1 MQSAV
6 SREDL
11 TYLPGPDLKS
21 QYTLSLSLSPP
32 SPPLAAARTANAACV
47 GNQWLVRVWCSS
59 LLCGQ
64 VASAVWTLTLLAN
77 RIASY
82 PRVHG
87 FHRHRRRRAAGQFLI
102 EKLNHSDGRHWKEWK
117 KIGIRASDRRLV
129 CGCAGGCLCSCA
141 VGYRRLRRCRS
152 GQLESE
158 RRARARCTERCIG
171 RQTEP
176 SIRWGGEC
184 AVLPLC
190 AHTHA
195 ERERESRARDVVSGR
210 AERCHDI
217 AAVRADGEL
226 HPRGSL

>member
-87 FHRHRRRRAAGQFLI
+87 FQASKASTATAA
-102 EKLNHSDGRHWKEWK
+102 
-117 KIGIRASDRRLV
+117 
-129 CGCAGGCLCSCA
+129 
-141 VGYRRLRRCRS
+141 
-152 GQLESE
+152 
-158 RRARARCTERCIG
+158 
-171 RQTEP
+171 
-176 SIRWGGEC
+176 
-184 AVLPLC
+184 
-190 AHTHA
+190 
-195 ERERESRARDVVSGR
+195 
-210 AERCHDI
+210 
-217 AAVRADGEL
+217 AAN
-226 HPRGSL
+226 

>member
-87 FHRHRRRRAAGQFLI
+87 FHRHRRRRAA
-102 EKLNHSDGRHWKEWK
+102 N
-117 KIGIRASDRRLV
+117 
-129 CGCAGGCLCSCA
+129 
-141 VGYRRLRRCRS
+141 
-152 GQLESE
+152 
-158 RRARARCTERCIG
+158 
-171 RQTEP
+171 
-176 SIRWGGEC
+176 
-184 AVLPLC
+184 
-190 AHTHA
+190 
-195 ERERESRARDVVSGR
+195 
-210 AERCHDI
+210 
-217 AAVRADGEL
+217 
-226 HPRGSL
+226 

>member
-47 GNQWLVRVWCSS
+47 GNQWLVRMMIEFHSFHIPV
-59 LLCGQ
+59 GTRTD
-64 VASAVWTLTLLAN
+64 VAW
-77 RIASY
+77 
-82 PRVHG
+82 
-87 FHRHRRRRAAGQFLI
+87 
-102 EKLNHSDGRHWKEWK
+102 W
-117 KIGIRASDRRLV
+117 LV
-129 CGCAGGCLCSCA
+129 CGCGAAVLQCWWLPVLWVIGGAG
-141 VGYRRLRRCRS
+141 S

-176 SIRWGGEC
+176 PIQWGGEC
-184 AVLPLC
+184 AVLPLSC
-190 AHTHA
+190 SHTRR
-195 ERERESRARDVVSGR
+195 ERERAAR
-210 AERCHDI
+210 EM
-217 AAVRADGEL
+217 L
-226 HPRGSL
+226 